1 MSDGA
6 ADGKNTPEQKKN
18 NDRLRADPLAL
29 PGQELWRL
37 PNEEHVP
44 RLKKKPEHRAQPQSG
59 AAQGK
64 ARELLKSDEGIKK
77 RKRRCYDVEA
87 VFAHMKHAHQFRRFT
102 LKSLKKVEIEFGL
115 HALAHN
121 LRKKV
126 A

>member
-1 MSDGA
+1 MRSMCHSSKG
-6 ADGKNTPEQKKN
+6 NRSIERN
-18 NDRLRADPLAL
+18 HNLER
-29 PGQELWRL
+29 
-37 PNEEHVP
+37 
-44 RLKKKPEHRAQPQSG
+44 HRE
-59 AAQGK
+59 K